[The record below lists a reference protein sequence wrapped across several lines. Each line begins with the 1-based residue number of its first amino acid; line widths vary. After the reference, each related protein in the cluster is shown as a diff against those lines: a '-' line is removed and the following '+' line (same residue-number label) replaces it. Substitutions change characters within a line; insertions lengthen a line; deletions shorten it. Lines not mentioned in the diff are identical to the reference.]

1 MLPIVVMK
9 MRKKKKNYLAKTN
22 DIEKILCFGKYIMNI
37 AKSLKKLA
45 SNQTFVVL
53 AAIVA
58 VAAVYYYSQGFNVSL
73 SGLGNQNEA
82 AQAGDSVQGSNAG
95 PSDSQIQCAAGGNN
109 YGPSKPLGQNGG
121 HGAANGAVTDSYG
134 LPPSCAKQQVVD
146 PAELLPK
153 NNNSEFSKLN
163 PMGAG
168 DLKNVSLL
176 KAGWHI
182 GINTVGQS
190 LRNANLQ
197 VRSEPAN
204 PQLNVGPWNQSTI
217 TSDMQRRPLEIGC
230 GAQ

>member
-1 MLPIVVMK
+1 
-9 MRKKKKNYLAKTN
+9 
-22 DIEKILCFGKYIMNI
+22 MNI

-53 AAIVA
+53 AAVVA
-58 VAAVYYYSQGFNVSL
+58 VAAVYYYTQSFNTPV
-73 SGLGNQNEA
+73 GAMTGQNEA
-82 AQAGDSVQGSNAG
+82 AQAADSDPNAG

-109 YGPSKPLGQNGG
+109 YVPSHPLGQNSG

-146 PAELLPK
+146 PSELLPK
-153 NNNSEFSKLN
+153 DANSEFSKLN
-163 PMGAG
+163 PMGSG

-197 VRSEPAN
+197 LRSEPPN
-204 PQLNVGPWNQSTI
+204 PQLNTGPWNQSTI
-217 TSDMQRRPLEIGC
+217 SADMQRRPLEIGC

>member
-1 MLPIVVMK
+1 
-9 MRKKKKNYLAKTN
+9 
-22 DIEKILCFGKYIMNI
+22 MNI

-58 VAAVYYYSQGFNVSL
+58 VAAVYYYSQGFNTSL
-73 SGLGNQNEA
+73 SSMSGAGEA
-82 AQAGDSVQGSNAG
+82 AKAVDQVVDPNAG

-109 YGPSKPLGQNGG
+109 FIASKPLGQNGG
-121 HGAANGAVTDSYG
+121 NAAAGGAVTDTYG

-146 PAELLPK
+146 PSELLPK
-153 NNNSEFSKLN
+153 DNNSEFSKLN
-163 PMGAG
+163 PMGSG

-197 VRSEPAN
+197 LRSEPSN

-217 TSDMQRRPLEIGC
+217 TADMQRRPLEIGC

>member
-1 MLPIVVMK
+1 
-9 MRKKKKNYLAKTN
+9 
-22 DIEKILCFGKYIMNI
+22 MNI

-53 AAIVA
+53 AAVVA
-58 VAAVYYYSQGFNVSL
+58 VAAVYYYTQSFNTPV
-73 SGLGNQNEA
+73 GAMTGQNEA
-82 AQAGDSVQGSNAG
+82 AQAANGNSG
-95 PSDSQIQCAAGGNN
+95 QIQSCPGGNN
-109 YGPSKPLGQNGG
+109 FMPSKPLGQNAG
-121 HGAANGAVTDSYG
+121 HGAASGAVTDTYG

-153 NNNSEFSKLN
+153 DANSEFSKLN
-163 PMGAG
+163 PMGSG

-197 VRSEPAN
+197 LRSEPPN
-204 PQLNVGPWNQSTI
+204 PQLNTGPWNQSTI
-217 TSDMQRRPLEIGC
+217 SADMQRRPLEIGC
-230 GAQ
+230 GSQ

>member
-1 MLPIVVMK
+1 
-9 MRKKKKNYLAKTN
+9 
-22 DIEKILCFGKYIMNI
+22 MNI

-58 VAAVYYYSQGFNVSL
+58 VAAVYYYSQGFNTSVS
-73 SGLGNQNEA
+73 SMTGENQA
-82 AQAGDSVQGSNAG
+82 AGAVDQARDPNAG

-109 YGPSKPLGQNGG
+109 FSPSQPLGMNSGPG
-121 HGAANGAVTDSYG
+121 KASGAVTDTYG

-153 NNNSEFSKLN
+153 GNSDFSKLN
-163 PMGAG
+163 PQGAG

-197 VRSEPAN
+197 LRSEPAN

>member
-1 MLPIVVMK
+1 
-9 MRKKKKNYLAKTN
+9 
-22 DIEKILCFGKYIMNI
+22 MNI

-58 VAAVYYYSQGFNVSL
+58 VAAVYYYSQGFNTSL
-73 SGLGNQNEA
+73 SSMAGADEA
-82 AQAGDSVQGSNAG
+82 AKAVDQVVDPNAG

-109 YGPSKPLGQNGG
+109 FVPSKPLGQNSGN
-121 HGAANGAVTDSYG
+121 AAASGAVTDTYG

-146 PAELLPK
+146 PSELLPK
-153 NNNSEFSKLN
+153 DNNSEFSKLN

-197 VRSEPAN
+197 LRSEPAN

-217 TSDMQRRPLEIGC
+217 TADMQRRPLEIGC

>member
-1 MLPIVVMK
+1 
-9 MRKKKKNYLAKTN
+9 
-22 DIEKILCFGKYIMNI
+22 MNI
-37 AKSLKKLA
+37 VKYLKKLA
-45 SNQTFVVL
+45 SNQKFVVL
-53 AAIVA
+53 ATLVA
-58 VAAVYYYSQGFNVSL
+58 LFAVYSYSQGFNMSI
-73 SGLGNQNEA
+73 SGFDGSNAA
-82 AQAGDSVQGSNAG
+82 AQATDSSPGSG

-109 YGPSKPLGQNGG
+109 YVPSQPLGQNSGNAAAGG
-121 HGAANGAVTDSYG
+121 TVTDTYG

-146 PAELLPK
+146 PSELLPK
-153 NNNSEFSKLN
+153 DSNSEFSKLN

-197 VRSEPAN
+197 LRSEPAN
-204 PQLNVGPWNQSTI
+204 PQLAVGPWNQSSI